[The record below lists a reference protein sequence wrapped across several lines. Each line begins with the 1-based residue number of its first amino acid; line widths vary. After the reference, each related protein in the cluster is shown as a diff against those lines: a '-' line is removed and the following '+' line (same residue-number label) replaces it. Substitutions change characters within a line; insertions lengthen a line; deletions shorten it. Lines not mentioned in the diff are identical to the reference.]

1 MRTMRQQNHKK
12 NSKRK
17 FCVTITKK
25 RYCFIVAI
33 LSIHKK
39 AELRSCKM
47 LGSST
52 IQIESSI
59 LFTVENSLY
68 TVPRNN

>member
-1 MRTMRQQNHKK
+1 MRQQNHEK

-17 FCVTITKK
+17 LCVTITKK
-25 RYCFIVAI
+25 RYCFVVAI

-39 AELRSCKM
+39 TGLRSYKM

-52 IQIESSI
+52 IQIDGSI
-59 LFTVENSLY
+59 LFTVENSLN